1 VEKTEDLVKPGD
13 ALEVMVLNA
22 DKVRRR
28 ISLSLK
34 QLQERPVGLVE
45 EPAQD
50 YSQYND
56 YSDEE

>member
-1 VEKTEDLVKPGD
+1 
-13 ALEVMVLNA
+13 MVLNA

-34 QLQERPVGLVE
+34 QLQERPVGLPE
-45 EPAQD
+45 QPAQD
-50 YSQYND
+50 YSHYNY